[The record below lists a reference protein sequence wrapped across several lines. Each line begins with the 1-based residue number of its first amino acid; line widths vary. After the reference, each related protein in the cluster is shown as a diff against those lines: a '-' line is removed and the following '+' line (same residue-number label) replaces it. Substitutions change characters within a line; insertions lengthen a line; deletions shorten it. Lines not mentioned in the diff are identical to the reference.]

1 MAVVMVGSPAPH
13 FQGTAVVGGPSEG
26 LNPDNAFKQISL
38 TDFRGKWVVLFFYPL
53 DFTFVCP
60 TEIAGFGKAY
70 EDFRD
75 LDAEVIAAST
85 DSKHSH
91 LAWRRQEETLRDLP
105 FMLLADNTKQVARDY
120 NVLKEETGYAL
131 RGTFIIDPDGV
142 LQYMVVHNED
152 VGRSVEETRRVL
164 EALQTGELCPCNWKK
179 GENTLSN
186 AEAEAQG

>member
-1 MAVVMVGSPAPH
+1 MAVMIGKPAPE
-13 FQGTAVVGGPSEG
+13 FRGTAVVGGAAAN
-26 LNPDNAFKQISL
+26 LNPDNAFKDIALS
-38 TDFRGKWVVLFFYPL
+38 DFRGKWVVFFFYPL

-60 TEIAGFGKAY
+60 TELAEFGGAY

-75 LDAEVIAAST
+75 LDAELIAVST

-91 LAWRRQEETLRDLP
+91 LAWRRQDEKLLSIP
-105 FMLLADNTKQVARDY
+105 YMLLADPTKEIARNY
-120 NVLKEETGYAL
+120 GVLKEETGYAL

-152 VGRSVEETRRVL
+152 VGRSVAETRRVL

-179 GENTLSN
+179 GEATLSN
-186 AEAEAQG
+186 AEVAG

>member
-1 MAVVMVGSPAPH
+1 MAVMVGTPAPE
-13 FQGTAVVGGPSEG
+13 FKGPAVVGGPAAT
-26 LNPDNAFKQISL
+26 LNPDNAFKEIRLS
-38 TDFRGKWVVLFFYPL
+38 DFRGKWVVFFFYPL

-60 TEIAGFGKAY
+60 TEIAEFGNAY

-75 LDAEVIAAST
+75 LDAEVIGVST

-91 LAWRRQEETLRDLP
+91 LAWRHHEDKLKNLP
-105 FMLLADNTKQVARDY
+105 FMLLADNTKQIARDY

-152 VGRSVEETRRVL
+152 VGRSIPETKRVL
-164 EALQTGELCPCNWKK
+164 EALQTGELCPCNWNK
-179 GENTLSN
+179 GQATLSN
-186 AEAEAQG
+186 AEPVEA